1 MNPKVDAFLGR
12 AQQWPKEMKKLRAIA
27 LDCGLTEEIKWG
39 KPCYSFEGK
48 NIVVIQ
54 GFKEYCAFLFFKG
67 YLLSDNKGILVK
79 TGENTVVGRQAR
91 FTDVK
96 EIAKVEPVLKAYIY
110 EAIELERSGAKLP
123 PKKAASPALALPE
136 EFQQKLATMPA
147 LKKAFNALTP
157 GRQRAYSFYFSQPKQ
172 SATRASRVEKCLQQ
186 ILHGKGLN
194 D

>member
-1 MNPKVDAFLGR
+1 MNPKVDAFLAR
-12 AQQWPKEMKKLRAIA
+12 AQKWPREMKKLRAIA

-96 EIAKVEPVLKAYIY
+96 EITKVEPILTTYIY
-110 EAIELERSGAKLP
+110 EAIEVERSGVKAA
-123 PKKAASPALALPE
+123 PKKAPPLALPE
-136 EFQQKLATMPA
+136 EFQQKLAALPA